1 MAKGEV
7 FLVTRGEIE
16 IQLGGEGRNFFFF
29 FFSRQ

>member
-16 IQLGGEGRNFFFF
+16 IQLGGEGRNIFF

>member
-16 IQLGGEGRNFFFF
+16 IQLGGEGRNIFFFLD
-29 FFSRQ
+29 SD